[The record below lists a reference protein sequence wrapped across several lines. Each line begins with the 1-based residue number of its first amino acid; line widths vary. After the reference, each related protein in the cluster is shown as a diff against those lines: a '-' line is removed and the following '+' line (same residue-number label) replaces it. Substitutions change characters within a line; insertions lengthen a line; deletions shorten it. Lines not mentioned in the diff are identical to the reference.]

1 MKINLNDTI
10 VACATKV
17 SRQAISIIRLSG
29 EQAIE
34 IVNKLLI
41 KKIDANN
48 KMQVRKI
55 YDGNDIIDES
65 LILTFAQGKSFTGEV
80 VVEIQC
86 HGGILLT
93 NKIIALLISHG
104 ARPALPGEFS
114 QRAYLNGK
122 INLLQAESI
131 NNLIDSKNELA
142 LKVSAMNLEGRNNK
156 SLLIIKENLIDLIS
170 KIQTSIDYPD
180 YDDVEGSS
188 SEEISSELII
198 LKNEVTKILEA
209 SKRFNFLNSGIN
221 TLILGETN
229 VGKSS
234 LLNSLISEEKAIVT
248 DIEGTTR
255 DIVEGQL
262 NFENFTL
269 NLIDTAGIRNTK
281 DEVEKIGIEKSISL
295 INSSNL
301 ILFVINKGK
310 INNEIYEK
318 IKDKKH
324 IVVLNKSEL
333 LGVEETKEIKNKF
346 PNLVSVSA
354 INNDIKELIDK
365 IEDEFNNDNLLEVEV
380 PILSNAFHI
389 EMFKNILTLLEN
401 SLNNIESG
409 FTTDLINVDL
419 YEILKILN
427 NLLGIYDADEEVI
440 DTIFRKYCLGK

>member
-1 MKINLNDTI
+1 MNLNDTI

-29 EQAIE
+29 EQSID
-34 IVNKLLI
+34 IVNKI
-41 KKIDANN
+41 VGKKLDQEN
-48 KMQVRKI
+48 KMQLRKI
-55 YDGNDIIDES
+55 YDGKDIIDES
-65 LILTFAQGKSFTGEV
+65 LILTFVEGKSFTGEN

-93 NKIIALLISHG
+93 NKIISLLISNG

-114 QRAYLNGK
+114 QRAYLNGR
-122 INLLQAESI
+122 INLIQAESI

-142 LKVSAMNLEGRNNK
+142 LKLNALNLEGKNNK
-156 SLLIIKENLIDLIS
+156 ALLDMKKDLIVLIS

-188 SEEISSELII
+188 AEEISQELDK
-198 LKNEVTKILEA
+198 LQKEVMKILEA
-209 SKRFNFLNSGIN
+209 SKRFNYLNSGIN

-248 DIEGTTR
+248 DVEGTTR

-269 NLIDTAGIRNTK
+269 NLIDTAGIRNTEDK
-281 DEVEKIGIEKSISL
+281 VEQIGIEKSISL
-295 INSSNL
+295 INTSNL

-310 INNEIYEK
+310 INYEIYEK
-318 IKDKKH
+318 IRDKKH
-324 IVVLNKSEL
+324 LVVLNKIEL
-333 LGVEETKEIKNKF
+333 LSEQEIKEIQKEFKD
-346 PNLVSVSA
+346 LILISA
-354 INNDIKELIDK
+354 INGDIKNLINK
-365 IEDEFNNDNLLEVEV
+365 IEEEFNNGDLLETEV
-380 PILSNAFHI
+380 PLLSNAFHI

-401 SLNNIESG
+401 CSRNISDG

-440 DTIFRKYCLGK
+440 DNIFRKYCLGK

>member
-1 MKINLNDTI
+1 MNLNDTI

>member
-1 MKINLNDTI
+1 MNLNDTI
-10 VACATKV
+10 IACATKV

-29 EQAIE
+29 EQSID
-34 IVNKLLI
+34 IVNKILRNKLEI
-41 KKIDANN
+41 EN
-48 KMQVRKI
+48 KMQVRKL
-55 YDGNDIIDES
+55 YENNDIIDES
-65 LILTFAQGKSFTGEV
+65 LILTFVNGKSFTGEN

-93 NKIIALLISHG
+93 NKIISLLISYG

-122 INLLQAESI
+122 INLIQAESI

-142 LKVSAMNLEGRNNK
+142 LKINALNLEGKNNK
-156 SLLIIKENLIDLIS
+156 SLLKIKESLIDLIS

-180 YDDVEGSS
+180 YDDVEGSTT
-188 SEEISSELII
+188 EEIQLELTK
-198 LKNEVTKILEA
+198 LKNQVTKILET
-209 SKRFNFLNSGIN
+209 SKRFNILNNGIS

-234 LLNSLISEEKAIVT
+234 LLNSLIAEDKAIVT

-262 NFENFTL
+262 NFENFSL

-281 DEVEKIGIEKSISL
+281 DEVEKMGIEKSISL
-295 INSSNL
+295 IQTSNI

-310 INNEIYEK
+310 INYEIYEK

-324 IVVLNKSEL
+324 IVVLNKVEL
-333 LGVEETKEIKNKF
+333 LSENEIREIQDEFKD
-346 PNLVSVSA
+346 LVMVSA
-354 INNDIKELIDK
+354 LKGDIRNLISK
-365 IEDEFNNDNLLEVEV
+365 IEEQFNNEDLLESEV
-380 PILSNAFHI
+380 PVLSNAFHI
-389 EMFKNILTLLEN
+389 EMFKTILELLEKC
-401 SLNNIESG
+401 SDNIEQG
-409 FTTDLINVDL
+409 FTTDLINFDL